1 MRCVRT
7 FASFILLSLSVSFA
21 QNGISF
27 ERILTDEGLSQG
39 TVHCIVQDGYGFL
52 WLGTATGLVR
62 YDGYTFKR
70 FVHNPADSTSMSGET
85 IWSIAEET
93 NGDLWIGT
101 SGRGLNRYVRSDGK
115 FIHYKNIA
123 GDSTSLLSD
132 EVTSVCVD
140 AAGNVWAGSW
150 NGGLNR
156 FERATNSF
164 VHYKVRDGLVSN
176 NVNRL
181 LHDRAGRLW
190 IGTRRGLNRFD
201 ASSQQLRAYKSEP
214 SLASTLPGEYINS
227 LFESRNGTLWI
238 GTDRGV
244 CTYNPSSDDFT
255 RYSIP
260 ALSRYPVSAICE
272 DVHGRIW
279 AGTDGGGLTRL
290 DPETGNHATFTAD
303 PRNPSAI
310 SANVILSLFND
321 RTGIFWIGA
330 VANGLS
336 KLDAFKRKFRHYR
349 THSPTVNALFEDSRG
364 SVWIGTQEGV
374 IRMDAA
380 SGAII
385 SYRDSVRYP
394 KAFRSHT
401 INTIGED
408 ADEHLWVGTW
418 ESGLMKLNRRTGAFK
433 RYRFGSSSHD
443 IGNDCVTSLLR
454 ASDGSFWLGL
464 NGDGVNKLI
473 LERDSIVRFSTRTS
487 PSFPADYVW
496 AIHEDRRGD
505 LWFGTWGVGVIRR
518 STKTGET
525 TTFHP
530 RAPRS
535 NGSRISGNIVV
546 AIAEDADG
554 FLWFGT
560 WGDGLN
566 RYDPVRDEFTHYSS
580 ADGLPHTHIYG
591 ILTDDSTRTLWL
603 TTANGLARFNPQKR
617 TCIVYQESDGVQS
630 IEFRRG
636 AVHKGRSGAFYV
648 GGVNGFNA
656 FRPSEIRTN
665 VNAPRVVLTS
675 VRALEREIPHSSG
688 ELRLAYD
695 QNVLAFEFAALD
707 FREPRKNLY
716 SYMLEGLENQW
727 TQPGTSRSVNYTHVA
742 PGEYTFRVRGSNND
756 GLWNMSGASL
766 RIIIL
771 PPFWQTWWFRL
782 MAAVAIVSLV
792 ALFFRSRLQK
802 LLEIERVRIRIASDL
817 HDEVGSSLTKIALYS
832 DLLKDSPDNSKL
844 SDLVGRIGTM
854 SRETVATMSDMVWSI
869 DARNDAV
876 EHLLD
881 KMRDT
886 ASGMLQPKNIEA
898 KFEVDGLRGEKE
910 LTVEVRENIYMIFK
924 EAISNC
930 AKYSGATAVVV
941 TMKNT
946 AERFTMTIQDNGKGL
961 GETTKKT
968 GQGLRNMSM
977 RAKRL
982 DGTLEFIQTKGLK
995 IILTTK
1001 PLM

>member
-1 MRCVRT
+1 MMYRLRT
-7 FASFILLSLSVSFA
+7 FTSFLLLPFSVSFGQRDVA
-21 QNGISF
+21 F

-39 TVHCIVQDGYGFL
+39 TVHCIMQDAYGFL
-52 WLGTATGLVR
+52 WLGGTTGLVR

-70 FVHNPADSTSMSGET
+70 YLHNPADSTSISGET
-85 IWSIAEET
+85 IWSVAEDV

-101 SGRGLNRYVRSDGK
+101 SGRGLNRYVRSEGR
-115 FIHYKNIA
+115 FIRYKNIA

-164 VHYKVRDGLVSN
+164 VHYKVRDGLVSS

-190 IGTRRGLNRFD
+190 IGTRRGLNRLD
-201 ASSQQLRAYKSEP
+201 TSSLRAYKSEP
-214 SLASTLPGEYINS
+214 NVATTLPGEYINS

-255 RYSIP
+255 RYDIP
-260 ALSRYPVSAICE
+260 ALTRYPVSAICE

-290 DPETGNHATFTAD
+290 DLATGNHTTFLAD
-303 PRNPSAI
+303 TRDPSAI
-310 SANVILSLFND
+310 SANVILSLFKD
-321 RTGIFWIGA
+321 RTGILWIGA

-336 KLDAFKRKFRHYR
+336 KLDAFKRKFRHFR
-349 THSPTVNALFEDSRG
+349 SHSPTVNALFEDRRS
-364 SVWIGTQEGV
+364 SLWIGTQEGV
-374 IRMDAA
+374 NRMDAA

-385 SYRDSVRYP
+385 SYRDSVHYP

-418 ESGLMKLNRRTGAFK
+418 ESGLMKFNRRTGAFK

-525 TTFHP
+525 TAFHA
-530 RAPRS
+530 RAQRT
-535 NGSRISGNIVV
+535 NGSRLSGNIVV

-617 TCIVYQESDGVQS
+617 TCVVYQESDGVQS

-648 GGVNGFNA
+648 GGVNGFNV
-656 FRPSEIRTN
+656 FRPSEITTN
-665 VNAPRVVLTS
+665 VNVPPVVLAS
-675 VRALEREIPHSSG
+675 VRALDRELPHSSG

-727 TQPGTSRSVNYTHVA
+727 TQPGRARLVSYTHVA
-742 PGEYTFRVRGSNND
+742 PGNYTFRVRGSNND
-756 GLWNMSGASL
+756 GLWNMSGASF
-766 RIIIL
+766 RFTIL

-782 MAAVAIVSLV
+782 LAAAAIVSLV
-792 ALFFRSRLQK
+792 ALVFRYRLQK
-802 LLEIERVRIRIASDL
+802 LLEIERVRVRIASDL

-832 DLLKDSPDNSKL
+832 DLLKDSTDKNTLRELRGK
-844 SDLVGRIGTM
+844 IGTM
-854 SRETVATMSDMVWSI
+854 SRETVAKMSDMVWSI
-869 DARNDAV
+869 DARNDTV
-876 EHLLD
+876 GNLLD
-881 KMRDT
+881 RMRDT
-886 ASGMLQPKNIEA
+886 ALEMLQPKNIELEFA
-898 KFEVDGLRGEKE
+898 TKGLRGDTK
-910 LTVEVRENIYMIFK
+910 LTIEVRENLYMIFK
-924 EAISNC
+924 EAVNNIV
-930 AKYSGATAVVV
+930 KYSGASTVHVELNNSSKV
-941 TMKNT
+941 
-946 AERFTMTIQDNGKGL
+946 FTMTVHDNGKGL
-961 GETTKKT
+961 TGTTKKS

-982 DGTLEFIQTKGLK
+982 DGTLEFIQTHGLK